1 MIPVGPS
8 RAERGRGDPG
18 QGPALGLLAGRGISQ
33 GSQTPRVHSAP
44 IEVHLGETEV
54 WGRLTLLGAGHL
66 GQTERWKRCTNEKM
80 PALWFPHGLQS
91 WGLEEPWGGRA
102 SSHDVPSP
110 PPKTTLRLSTR
121 SPRSEL
127 ISDNPNP
134 PPGQPGSVCTHPTPD
149 PTSRTEP
156 SPSLRSGPK
165 LRPPPGMEREPR
177 CPPGP
182 RCLLGWSQG

>member
-1 MIPVGPS
+1 MEGTPWGGQAGRGDSESERKSRERPASLGSAGEAGGDGGPSARANTVLCKGLRWAVWAQPSPEGRVIPVGPS

-44 IEVHLGETEV
+44 IEVHLGETGV

-110 PPKTTLRLSTR
+110 PPNNIT
-121 SPRSEL
+121 SEYKV
-127 ISDNPNP
+127 S
-134 PPGQPGSVCTHPTPD
+134 
-149 PTSRTEP
+149 
-156 SPSLRSGPK
+156 SL
-165 LRPPPGMEREPR
+165 
-177 CPPGP
+177 
-182 RCLLGWSQG
+182 